1 MQDLFN
7 KIQMTVI
14 HQKSLAT
21 AGAILGSL
29 VFDTAP
35 YDSIVIHA
43 SKAAGTATTRTFII
57 DLESGPLNATTAH
70 TSATTSEV
78 LGSNVVTMTATTAN
92 ALKLGYIGK
101 DRFISVAVTAGAA
114 TGAITIVA
122 IGSNKRK
129 QPTGVSV

>member
-78 LGSNVVTMTATTAN
+78 IGTNVVTMAPTTAN
-92 ALKLGYIGK
+92 VTKIGYIGG
-101 DRFISVAVTAGAA
+101 DRYISVAITPGAA
-114 TGAITIVA
+114 TGALIVLA
-122 IGSNKRK
+122 VQSNARK
-129 QPTGVSV
+129 QPVS